1 MCDHA
6 EEDEY
11 SMIVKFHPTFEE
23 ELNDLGAGFK
33 AFIPSSLIRRIIF
46 ACHGHPLSGHAG
58 ISKTLARAMQLY
70 FWPRMRKDV
79 RKYVRGCLHCQQYKP
94 PNKRPRAAPYQPQS
108 MAYPWETICVDLM
121 GPKPTAYGQ
130 MKWILVIIDQC
141 TKYVELF
148 PLATVSSTIIVQ
160 KINEV
165 ACRWGHP
172 SKIISDNGKQ
182 FVSTIFL
189 EFCESRNIKMSHTST
204 YNPSANPTER
214 ANRDLKTM
222 LAIYTNIHLRWP
234 RFLNE
239 FALVSR
245 TNISEA
251 LGYSPMYLNT
261 GRLTPLLFD
270 PRLLKHATP
279 FDVNN
284 PEEYVKELMGILH
297 ECGTFVRRRLSD
309 ERLSDAVC
317 PTPFVRM
324 VVCPKFSDK

>member
-1 MCDHA
+1 
-6 EEDEY
+6 
-11 SMIVKFHPTFEE
+11 
-23 ELNDLGAGFK
+23 
-33 AFIPSSLIRRIIF
+33 
-46 ACHGHPLSGHAG
+46 
-58 ISKTLARAMQLY
+58 
-70 FWPRMRKDV
+70 
-79 RKYVRGCLHCQQYKP
+79 
-94 PNKRPRAAPYQPQS
+94 

-130 MKWILVIIDQC
+130 KKWILVIIDQC

-148 PLATVSSTIIVQ
+148 PLATASSAIIVQ

-182 FVSTIFL
+182 FVSTIFR

-222 LAIYTNIHLRWP
+222 LAIFTDIHSRWP

-239 FALVSR
+239 FAFVSR

-261 GRLTPLLFD
+261 GRLTPLPFD
-270 PRLLKHATP
+270 PRLLKYATP

-284 PEEYVKELMGILH
+284 PEEYVRITKVHGGGAYELTKLENGAIEKSVNIKDLSPYIPSYQVEIWSSDQTSASHDPQLTPEWMTMEVPKLIYTDANVSGPSVADSSNKENGQVTITSPGDKPRGRH
-297 ECGTFVRRRLSD
+297 HRL
-309 ERLSDAVC
+309 
-317 PTPFVRM
+317 
-324 VVCPKFSDK
+324 

>member
-1 MCDHA
+1 
-6 EEDEY
+6 
-11 SMIVKFHPTFEE
+11 
-23 ELNDLGAGFK
+23 
-33 AFIPSSLIRRIIF
+33 
-46 ACHGHPLSGHAG
+46 
-58 ISKTLARAMQLY
+58 
-70 FWPRMRKDV
+70 MRKDV

-130 MKWILVIIDQC
+130 KKWILVIIDQC

-148 PLATVSSTIIVQ
+148 PLATASSAIIVQ
-160 KINEV
+160 KINKV
-165 ACRWGHP
+165 ACQWGHP

-182 FVSTIFL
+182 FVSTIFR

-222 LAIYTNIHLRWP
+222 LAIFTDIHSRWP

-239 FALVSR
+239 FAFVSR

-261 GRLTPLLFD
+261 GRLTPLPFD

-297 ECGTFVRRRLSD
+297 RAHRDMYRMIQRNYEKHDRIHCGKFIICEFQLDDLVMKRTHILSNADKVVTSGLAEKRDGPPHFTFSKGISVD
-309 ERLSDAVC
+309 
-317 PTPFVRM
+317 
-324 VVCPKFSDK
+324 